1 MRSSA
6 RASLV
11 MALMILPSLFPP
23 SAHAHPLG
31 FGVLEIADEAGGTR
45 AFTLRLSPEEGEVAE
60 SVEITW
66 PPGCTSSGE
75 RERVERDGTLVR
87 EGELRC
93 REGLV
98 GELRVEGLGDETSLL
113 VRRHDAGAVAVDRI
127 DRSHPNLELGAREA
141 PLRSFFWL
149 GLGHALEGLD
159 HLLFLLGVVFL
170 ARRPARVALAVTAFT
185 AGHALTL
192 GVATFGAIAVSVPT
206 VELLIALSLVVLAVE
221 LTLGQG
227 SAPSLGARHP
237 ALFSGGFGLL
247 HGLGFA
253 TALGAT
259 GLSPSDR
266 VVPLVGFH
274 LGIEAAQLGVVLLVL
289 GLVAIASRRTLRL
302 ELPAAYVV
310 GTLGVMM
317 VVERF

>member
-1 MRSSA
+1 MKISA

-11 MALMILPSLFPP
+11 MVLVALPFVPP
-23 SAHAHPLG
+23 SARAHPLG
-31 FGVLEIADEAGGTR
+31 FGVLEIADEAEGTR
-45 AFTLRLSPEEGEVAE
+45 AFTLRISPEEGEVAE
-60 SVEITW
+60 TVEIIW
-66 PPGCTSSGE
+66 PLGCTSSAE
-75 RERVERDGTLVR
+75 RERLEREGTLVR

-93 REGLV
+93 TDGLV
-98 GELRVEGLGDETSLL
+98 GALRVEGLGDETSVL
-113 VRRHDAGAVAVDRI
+113 VRRHGVGAVAVDRI
-127 DRSHPNLELGAREA
+127 DRAHPVLELGASEA
-141 PLRSFFWL
+141 PLTTFFWL

-192 GVATFGAIAVSVPT
+192 GIATFGAISVSVPM

-221 LTLGQG
+221 LTLGEG
-227 SAPSLGARHP
+227 SAPSLGTRHP

-289 GLVAIASRRTLRL
+289 GLLPIASRRTLRL